1 MNGQDPMFVIFSA
14 YGMFV
19 FLPKKI
25 LHAFSKSHSCGSS
38 CDTFQLMTDDKD
50 LTEKQNIIVGMVM
63 EK

>member
-25 LHAFSKSHSCGSS
+25 LHAFAKIQSCGSS
-38 CDTFQLMTDDKD
+38 RDAFQLMTDDKD
-50 LTEKQNIIVGMVM
+50 LPKS
-63 EK
+63 